1 MSTAKALQE
10 LLAARGVTSLR
21 LQLGP
26 GGWSA
31 LAVTEHRGAALTT
44 GNASIEL
51 ALDTLLGRLDTAAA
65 EADLSALGEYAA
77 MKRQQS

>member
-1 MSTAKALQE
+1 MT
-10 LLAARGVTSLR
+10 AARDLQVALEARKVTSLR